1 MTEAANITQPSPDA
15 PRLTP
20 TQRLHEV
27 TLAAL
32 NRSSP
37 SKTGSVEI
45 SRNAKG
51 DWQFDVAATPD
62 DGETLA
68 ECAARVLG
76 VIRELETELELSRA
90 QHYGRDYLPNE
101 KEAVKAGR
109 RIEGK

>member
-1 MTEAANITQPSPDA
+1 MTEAANVTQASTGP

-32 NRSSP
+32 NRSGP
-37 SKTGSVEI
+37 SKTGSVEV

-51 DWQFDVAATPD
+51 DWQFDVAAVAD
-62 DGETLA
+62 DGETLD

-76 VIRELETELELSRA
+76 VVRELEGQLELSRA
-90 QHYGRDYLPNE
+90 QHFGRDYLPNE
-101 KEAVKAGR
+101 KDAVKAKRGT
-109 RIEGK
+109 GSK

>member
-1 MTEAANITQPSPDA
+1 MVNETSDPGTRVEP

-32 NRSSP
+32 NRASP
-37 SKTGSVEI
+37 TKTPSVEI

-51 DWQFDVAATPD
+51 DWQFDVTASPD
-62 DGETLA
+62 DGETLS

-76 VIRELETELELSRA
+76 VVRELEGQLELSRA
-90 QHYGRDYLPNE
+90 QHFGRDYLPNE
-101 KEAVKAGR
+101 KDAVKAR
-109 RIEGK
+109 RGTGAK

>member
-1 MTEAANITQPSPDA
+1 VTEAANVTQARPEP

-37 SKTGSVEI
+37 AKGGSVEV

-51 DWQFDVAATPD
+51 DWQFDVSATAD
-62 DGETLA
+62 DGETLD
-68 ECAARVLG
+68 ECAARVLA
-76 VIRELETELELSRA
+76 VVRELEREFELSRA
-90 QHYGRDYLPNE
+90 QHFGRDYLPNE
-101 KEAVKAGR
+101 KDAVKAKRGT
-109 RIEGK
+109 GAK

>member
-1 MTEAANITQPSPDA
+1 MTEPAATEV

-37 SKTGSVEI
+37 SKAGSVEV

-51 DWQFDVAATPD
+51 DWQFDVSATAD
-62 DGETLA
+62 DGETLD

-76 VIRELETELELSRA
+76 VVRELEREFELSRA
-90 QHYGRDYLPNE
+90 QHFGRDYLPNE
-101 KEAVKAGR
+101 KDAVKAKRGSDA
-109 RIEGK
+109 K

>member
-1 MTEAANITQPSPDA
+1 MTVSTSAQPQAAEA

-32 NRSSP
+32 NRTSP
-37 SKTGSVEI
+37 SKTPSVEI

-51 DWQFDVAATPD
+51 DWQFDVTASPD
-62 DGETLA
+62 DGETLS

-76 VIRELETELELSRA
+76 VVRELEGQLELSRA
-90 QHYGRDYLPNE
+90 QHFGRDYLPNE
-101 KEAVKAGR
+101 KDAVKAKRGT
-109 RIEGK
+109 GAK